1 MIAKNK
7 GDFLYNL
14 HNELHRIGIDDDE
27 EIFADFE
34 AHFKESAEAGVSEE
48 ETCEKLGDVKE
59 IARSYLDIPSTR
71 INSIVVDAIANNRVS
86 LTKPGKTLPA
96 DLSLVKDDNAGE
108 HAGQPAVREFTPE
121 HIMEEPTAP
130 APSVPKTDLSKSA
143 PVREFTPEHIAYEP
157 EAPSRQNS
165 QGAQGA
171 QNSAHP
177 REFTPQHTAQE
188 QPSQQASADTRYQ
201 YGVPK
206 QTDDMHANST
216 QSRVGEVPPQCV
228 PPVGDNAK
236 TGGFRFSDVR
246 GMKPNVNAGRLVGCI
261 LMDVLLWSWLI
272 PMVVSLIF
280 SVFVGGAF
288 SLVTG
293 AFTQLG
299 NEYFNFISRIFLC
312 CGMASGGVL
321 LGCAAFGLCRAVFHW
336 IKSIVVSHVRAVYD
350 I

>member
-1 MIAKNK
+1 MSENV
-7 GDFLYNL
+7 L
-14 HNELHRIGIDDDE
+14 HLENVTMQFG
-27 EIFADFE
+27 
-34 AHFKESAEAGVSEE
+34 GV
-48 ETCEKLGDVKE
+48 V
-59 IARSYLDIPSTR
+59 AV
-71 INSIVVDAIANNRVS
+71 N
-86 LTKPGKTLPA
+86 
-96 DLSLVKDDNAGE
+96 DLSLDVNKGEIVALIGPNGAGKTTAFNCITGVYEPTNGKIDFMGKPMVENHPQGKMRKLYAGE

-130 APSVPKTDLSKSA
+130 TPSVPKTDLSKSA

-157 EAPSRQNS
+157 EAPSQQNS
-165 QGAQGA
+165 QSVQGA

-177 REFTPQHTAQE
+177 CEFTPQHTAQE

-236 TGGFRFSDVR
+236 TGGFSFSDVK

-293 AFTQLG
+293 GFTQLG

-312 CGMASGGVL
+312 CGMVSGGVL
-321 LGCAAFGLCRAVFHW
+321 LCCAAFGLCRAVFYW

>member
-1 MIAKNK
+1 
-7 GDFLYNL
+7 
-14 HNELHRIGIDDDE
+14 
-27 EIFADFE
+27 
-34 AHFKESAEAGVSEE
+34 
-48 ETCEKLGDVKE
+48 
-59 IARSYLDIPSTR
+59 
-71 INSIVVDAIANNRVS
+71 
-86 LTKPGKTLPA
+86 
-96 DLSLVKDDNAGE
+96 
-108 HAGQPAVREFTPE
+108 
-121 HIMEEPTAP
+121 
-130 APSVPKTDLSKSA
+130 
-143 PVREFTPEHIAYEP
+143 
-157 EAPSRQNS
+157 
-165 QGAQGA
+165 
-171 QNSAHP
+171 
-177 REFTPQHTAQE
+177 
-188 QPSQQASADTRYQ
+188 
-201 YGVPK
+201 
-206 QTDDMHANST
+206 MHANST

-236 TGGFRFSDVR
+236 TGGFSFSDVK